1 MFYAIPKPTQALLIT
16 GGLSSRKPDNPYRVV
31 IGGGA
36 WYVPLLHRVQRFHIG
51 ANTVNIH
58 VRAQSKQNVDV
69 DVEASVV
76 FSVAPDKAAVTEA
89 ANRFLGVDLEQVL
102 STARD
107 IFSGETRAII
117 GTLTVEEMISD
128 RMALAMEV
136 LTNAE
141 PKMSRFGW
149 QIDSFQINSI
159 SDPSGYINALSAPEL
174 ARVEREKAVAEAQ
187 RDAEITEEREKAARQ
202 KSMYERETEMVIAE
216 NEKAVAQSQAEAR
229 NAGPLAQAEA
239 DKAVAQKKAELAT
252 IQAEADRATAA
263 AQAGTAIEQAKLR
276 EAQLLTD
283 IIKPAEAA
291 AKERIIEAEAEAKA
305 RTAIAEGIA
314 AHNGIALDDK
324 LVNQMPEIIGS
335 FAEGLKGSDLTVIG
349 DGKDITKLFAEFA
362 ATVPQFRSMLN
373 PTNNQATE

>member
-1 MFYAIPKPTQALLIT
+1 MREI
-16 GGLSSRKPDNPYRVV
+16 
-31 IGGGA
+31 
-36 WYVPLLHRVQRFHIG
+36 
-51 ANTVNIH
+51 
-58 VRAQSKQNVDV
+58 
-69 DVEASVV
+69 
-76 FSVAPDKAAVTEA
+76 KAE
-89 ANRFLGVDLEQVL
+89 
-102 STARD
+102 
-107 IFSGETRAII
+107 
-117 GTLTVEEMISD
+117 
-128 RMALAMEV
+128 
-136 LTNAE
+136 
-141 PKMSRFGW
+141 
-149 QIDSFQINSI
+149 
-159 SDPSGYINALSAPEL
+159 
-174 ARVEREKAVAEAQ
+174 AVAEAQ

-263 AQAGTAIEQAKLR
+263 AQADTAIEQAKLR

-324 LVNQMPEIIGS
+324 LVNQMPEIIES

>member
-1 MFYAIPKPTQALLIT
+1 MTDQLLSLLGLGKK
-16 GGLSSRKPDNPYRVV
+16 GGMLV
-31 IGGGA
+31 IGEE
-36 WYVPLLHRVQRFHIG
+36 P
-51 ANTVNIH
+51 
-58 VRAQSKQNVDV
+58 
-69 DVEASVV
+69 VEA
-76 FSVAPDKAAVTEA
+76 VARARDARVLLLAEDAADNTLRRVRHFAEAGDCLWLRIPYTKEALGRALGRTSCALQAVTDIGFA
-89 ANRFLGVDLEQVL
+89 ANLVRRLVEADP
-102 STARD
+102 ARY
-107 IFSGETRAII
+107 GETA
-117 GTLTVEEMISD
+117 D
-128 RMALAMEV
+128 RLD
-136 LTNAE
+136 
-141 PKMSRFGW
+141 
-149 QIDSFQINSI
+149 Q
-159 SDPSGYINALSAPEL
+159 
-174 ARVEREKAVAEAQ
+174 KA
-187 RDAEITEEREKAARQ
+187 EKAARR
-202 KSMYERETEMVIAE
+202 KSMYERETEMVITE

-263 AQAGTAIEQAKLR
+263 AQADTAIEQAKLR

-324 LVNQMPEIIGS
+324 LVNQMPEIMEA

>member
-1 MFYAIPKPTQALLIT
+1 M
-16 GGLSSRKPDNPYRVV
+16 
-31 IGGGA
+31 
-36 WYVPLLHRVQRFHIG
+36 
-51 ANTVNIH
+51 NIH

-239 DKAVAQKKAELAT
+239 GRT
-252 IQAEADRATAA
+252 
-263 AQAGTAIEQAKLR
+263 TAIEQAKLR

-291 AKERIIEAEAEAKA
+291 AKERIIEAEAKA

-314 AHNGIALDDK
+314 AHNGIALDDR
-324 LVNQMPEIIGS
+324 LVNQMPEIIES